1 MSPVKRFA
9 PTTGAFL
16 RIRLADGSFAY
27 GRVLDLP
34 YVAFYALRTDEPISS
49 LDMLEMSSILF
60 TQAVRLSTVRGWQ
73 QLGLRPLLGPVAEPF
88 LRYWQDLLD
97 HRHCII
103 FDSLGNER
111 AASPEECVG
120 IEQSAVWEAQAIE
133 ERLLDTF
140 EGRPNAEEVRSRVRL
155 KP

>member
-1 MSPVKRFA
+1 MSKSSIRIG
-9 PTTGAFL
+9 TFL

-27 GRVLDLP
+27 GRALEPP
-34 YVAFYALRTDEPISS
+34 YVAFYDFRSDQPISD
-49 LDMLEMSSILF
+49 LDVLEPKSILF
-60 TQAVRLSTVRGWQ
+60 VQAVRLSGVKRWEAIGV
-73 QLGLRPLLGPVAEPF
+73 RPLAGPVAKPF
-88 LRYWQDLLD
+88 LRYSQDLLD
-97 HRHCII
+97 YRQCVI

-111 AASPEECVG
+111 SATPEECVG
-120 IEQSAVWEAQAIE
+120 IEQSAVWEAHGIE